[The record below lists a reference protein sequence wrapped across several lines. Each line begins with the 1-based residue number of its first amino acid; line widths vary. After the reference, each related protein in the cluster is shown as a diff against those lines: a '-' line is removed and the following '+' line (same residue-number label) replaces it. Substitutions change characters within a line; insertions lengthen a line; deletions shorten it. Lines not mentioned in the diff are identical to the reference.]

1 MEWIARKSIFSMIY
15 ASKRNINT
23 KSYTKWASFW
33 NDKISRVFCGAVFSK
48 FTVFFISKNNAHLS
62 YHTLFEMMWALYNL
76 SYMIRKM
83 TVFSIVSRGHQIP
96 SPCKGLA
103 CHHFKKKK
111 SLSYRNGR
119 HPIIPK
125 RESVHHIERI
135 ANPSFRRD
143 SAQSFQNDSFAY
155 HKSGIKQQ

>member
-1 MEWIARKSIFSMIY
+1 MELIAWNSIILMIF
-15 ASKRNINT
+15 ALKRNINT
-23 KSYTKWASFW
+23 KAIQNELPFEMIRFREFFAVLSFR
-33 NDKISRVFCGAVFSK
+33 NFLSFSS
-48 FTVFFISKNNAHLS
+48 SKNNAHLS

-103 CHHFKKKK
+103 CHHFKKKI

-125 RESVHHIERI
+125 RESVHHIERT
-135 ANPSFRRD
+135 AHPSFRRD

-155 HKSGIKQQ
+155 HKSGINQP